1 MLLKLKLLLT
11 MLFLLVVDGLEKA
24 VDAIGQAGGASKSD
38 LIHRD

>member
-1 MLLKLKLLLT
+1 MVLKLQLLLM
-11 MLFLLVVDGLEKA
+11 MLFLLVVDGLKEA